1 MTGAATDGD
10 AVMTDADGDVVVDV
24 GLLVAHSPRRDGV
37 DLAGFAD
44 RAARDVVGELES
56 ATDVSWRFHAEE
68 PEELSDYDA
77 RYPSEFL

>member
-1 MTGAATDGD
+1 MTRAATDGD

-44 RAARDVVGELES
+44 RAAGTSS
-56 ATDVSWRFHAEE
+56 ANWSRRRT
-68 PEELSDYDA
+68 
-77 RYPSEFL
+77 